1 MKKYL
6 ICVFVLGIYTDFFAQ
21 DLLLVIDENFGGKTL
36 DSFDALT
43 YTQHPGDLHWN
54 IDPGDSGT
62 FQYTTMIA
70 NLDGTGAKLWSYAW
84 TQDSLIYFPRRANAY
99 TDADNLIV
107 EANAHGEIDG
117 VKVMSGALLDYPWN
131 LKHGYYEFRA
141 KLPEGTGIMSSCFL
155 FGDRDKMGYGCDTS
169 KNGLDPNWQE
179 IDIWETTAHDI
190 HAVRNNIHWS
200 KDLPE
205 PSEECDKPCG
215 VHCQNGYAGENK
227 STDLDFHNEFHTFG
241 LYWDQNYVIFLID
254 GFVYRYW
261 VFQIFGTD
269 HDPIYKQLGDPEP
282 LSFPDAMH
290 LYIGMMYGTQ
300 HIEHIAGFKRE
311 NKDDPESPFVDFED
325 LTADDLFGPHPDY
338 DIPSSELVLDYFRY
352 WTFLPCD
359 NEFPFRVHSLDG
371 TDQTN
376 IYFTDKIV
384 DGYHTNN
391 QTGVYETGRN
401 VYCANSE
408 ILPTLTSDGVNESP
422 YSYSNQ
428 LNLIAANTIHLQPGF
443 HAKAANFNYPIPHQF
458 NAKIATCANISP
470 SQPQPVINFM
480 DEEGDGS
487 FIGGFMASLKN
498 MIYESYKDEGPF
510 KLPLQGDEYETQ
522 NPQEIL
528 SIIDS
533 TNQYY
538 LKIYPNPVDNELTIQ
553 LDELYSTPLQFNLK
567 DATGQLVI
575 EPTPLNQL
583 HTLHL
588 SDLSSGIYFLEI
600 TSLDGGGF
608 RQFYKIIKK

>member
-6 ICVFVLGIYTDFFAQ
+6 FCVFVLGIYTDFFAQ

-62 FQYTTMIA
+62 FQYSTMIA
-70 NLDGTGAKLWSYAW
+70 NLDGTGTKLWNYAW

-155 FGDRDKMGYGCDTS
+155 YGDRAKFDYGCDTS

-190 HAVRNNIHWS
+190 HALRNNIHWS

-215 VHCQNGYAGENK
+215 QHCQNGYAGENK
-227 STDLDFHNEFHTFG
+227 TTELDFHNDFHTFG
-241 LYWDQNYVIFLID
+241 LYWDQQYVIFLID
-254 GFVYRYW
+254 GYVYRYW
-261 VFQIFGTD
+261 VYQTFGTD

-300 HIEHIAGFKRE
+300 HIEHISGFKRE
-311 NKDDPESPFVDFED
+311 NKDDPESPLADFED

-352 WTFLPCD
+352 WTFLPCSD
-359 NEFPFRVHSLDG
+359 LSFSIHPVGVTESFN
-371 TDQTN
+371 TYQA
-376 IYFTDKIV
+376 DKIV
-384 DGYHTNN
+384 DGYHSNN
-391 QTGVYETGRN
+391 QSGVYETGRI
-401 VYCANSE
+401 VYCVNSE
-408 ILPTLTSDGVNESP
+408 ILPTPTSDGVNESP

-428 LNLIAANTIHLQPGF
+428 LNLIASNQVNLLPGF

-458 NAKIATCANISP
+458 NAKIATCASISP
-470 SQPQPVINFM
+470 SQPQPLVNFM
-480 DEEGDGS
+480 DEEWDGT
-487 FIGGFMASLKN
+487 FMGGFMASLSH
-498 MIYESYKDEGPF
+498 MIYESYKNEGPF
-510 KLPLQGDEYETQ
+510 KLPLQGDEFEGQ

-528 SIIDS
+528 SLLDS
-533 TNQYY
+533 ANQFYI
-538 LKIYPNPVDNELTIQ
+538 KIYPNPVEDVLIIEVDPNYTQ
-553 LDELYSTPLQFNLK
+553 KVHFKLQNT
-567 DATGQLVI
+567 TGQVVLESHLVDYQEI
-575 EPTPLNQL
+575 VPLS
-583 HTLHL
+583 H
-588 SDLSSGIYFLEI
+588 LSSGIYFLEI
-600 TSLDGGGF
+600 TSLDDTGLTKF
-608 RQFYKIIKK
+608 FKIIKK

>member
-6 ICVFVLGIYTDFFAQ
+6 ICVFVIGIYTDFFAQ

-36 DSFDALT
+36 DYFDALT
-43 YTQHPGDLHWN
+43 YTQHPGDLHWD
-54 IDPGDSGT
+54 IDPGYPGT
-62 FQYTTMIA
+62 FQYDTITA
-70 NLDGTGAKLWSYAW
+70 NLDGTGSKLWNYAW

-155 FGDRDKMGYGCDTS
+155 FGDRAKFGYGCDTS

-205 PSEECDKPCG
+205 PSEDCDKTCG
-215 VHCQNGYAGENK
+215 QHCQNGYAGENK
-227 STDLDFHNEFHTFG
+227 TTDLDFHNEFHTFG
-241 LYWDQNYVIFLID
+241 LYWDQEYVIFLID
-254 GFVYRYW
+254 GYVYRYW
-261 VFQIFGTD
+261 IKVVTFS

-290 LYIGMMYGTQ
+290 LYIGMIYGTQ
-300 HIEHIAGFKRE
+300 HGEYISGMKR
-311 NKDDPESPFVDFED
+311 NPDGSLMNVDDPGLD
-325 LTADDLFGPHPDY
+325 ADELFGPHPDY
-338 DIPSSELVLDYFRY
+338 DIPSSELVIDYFRY
-352 WTFLPCD
+352 WTFLPCGD
-359 NEFPFRVHSLDG
+359 LPFSIHPVGVTESY
-371 TDQTN
+371 N
-376 IYFTDKIV
+376 IYHADKIV

-391 QTGVYETGRN
+391 QSGVYETGRN
-401 VYCANSE
+401 VNCANSAV
-408 ILPTLTSDGVNESP
+408 LPTLLEDGVNESP

-428 LNLIAANTIHLQPGF
+428 LNLIASNQVNLLPGF

-470 SQPQPVINFM
+470 SQPQPVVNFM
-480 DEEGDGS
+480 DEEWDGT
-487 FIGGFMASLKN
+487 FMGSLSH
-498 MIYESYKDEGPF
+498 MIFESYKDEGPF
-510 KLPLQGDEYETQ
+510 KLPLQGDEFEEQ

-528 SIIDS
+528 SILDS
-533 TNQYY
+533 VNQFYI
-538 LKIYPNPVDNELTIQ
+538 KIYPNPVEDVLSIEIDAN
-553 LDELYSTPLQFNLK
+553 YSQNLQFKLK
-567 DATGQLVI
+567 NATGEVVLESSLVNYQEI
-575 EPTPLNQL
+575 VS
-583 HTLHL
+583 L
-588 SDLSSGIYFLEI
+588 SHLSSGIYFLEI
-600 TSLDGGGF
+600 TSLDETGLK
-608 RQFYKIIKK
+608 QFFKIIKK